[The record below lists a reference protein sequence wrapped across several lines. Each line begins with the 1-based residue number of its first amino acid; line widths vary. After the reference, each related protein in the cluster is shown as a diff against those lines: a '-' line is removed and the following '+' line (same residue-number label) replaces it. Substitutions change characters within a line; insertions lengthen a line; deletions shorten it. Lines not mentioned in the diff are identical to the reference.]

1 MKSANDMKKTDSEI
15 TLPLPENFVA
25 VNQRVQTLGDAVE
38 KVLSNYPRPV
48 AEKPPSLEDIRR
60 EALKTKLELD
70 GLRETY
76 ENTLGLEMVE
86 EDERKH
92 LEAVAELR
100 FTVAELFCAYKK
112 RAEEIQELLKAVKAK
127 LAPNVVDD
135 LINLQNLIKAEG
147 AEIQDL
153 INSIP
158 ELGMTMAE
166 WNLLDK
172 DQRRALRLPG
182 RSKPPLE
189 AMIKRTERHLL
200 DLVAEANVLS
210 SGKIRTIEQA
220 IRGVELSKRGRPQVS
235 AVGKMERKL
244 ENLKKKLKV
253 TASTPSKMQD
263 LKIARLQSS
272 IEDIQLE
279 IEAYDAALVGVD
291 VDKRQLEKLRAKH
304 RDLVV
309 AEVASSGQEQ
319 ASLLMEILRNETAQL
334 DVIDRIRDVEPDARI
349 TVTTKVNPSQTMDRI
364 KRLRSNG
371 QLKDAE
377 LEEVNKMEQAITN
390 YKFSRNRY

>member
-1 MKSANDMKKTDSEI
+1 MKSANDMKKTESKI

-48 AEKPPSLEDIRR
+48 AAKPPSLEDIRR

-112 RAEEIQELLKAVKAK
+112 RAEEIQDLLKAVKAK
-127 LAPNVVDD
+127 LAPNVVDE

-147 AEIQDL
+147 AEVQEL

-189 AMIKRTERHLL
+189 AMLKRTERHLL

-220 IRGVELSKRGRPQVS
+220 IKGVELSKRGRPQVS
-235 AVGKMERKL
+235 AVGKLERKL

-253 TASTPSKMQD
+253 TASTPSKMQE
-263 LKIARLQSS
+263 LKIARLKSS
-272 IEDIQLE
+272 IEDIQLD
-279 IEAYDAALVGVD
+279 IEAYDAVLVGVD

-309 AEVASSGQEQ
+309 AEVASNGQEQ